1 MLLNQD
7 LIAFND
13 DGRIA
18 SRPERQAAFTGQWET
33 PELAKAVKAPLSLTS
48 VPARTSTQTG
58 ALTSSNTQGQG
69 TLQTGTLTSPNTQGQ
84 GTFEATLIQ
93 ALQNAFSRN
102 PATAQTASP
111 TTTVNVVNPLAQ
123 QAAKL
128 PPAQSEAAARAA
140 IAAGNTSFDQPGIRN
155 IDIANIMSD
164 IAAGGNNPLT
174 MSSGELDRI
183 VAAGKPAYER
193 SIADPLMAYNAEF
206 KSFLPRALAAG
217 LSPQQAVEKF
227 GKDKVDY
234 FGTAPRYSSAN
245 DAMSQ
250 VQGYIAARRAGNA
263 GDMAKYEGRAQLLG
277 INPRDFMGMV
287 EAYAPDLFT
296 EQASSDFYN
305 RYYNPN
311 TRLSDGLPGQ
321 LTFEGTSGWNWL
333 KAQKEKYGLTNDQ
346 IAYAIGVEPSEV
358 KKYLGM
364 AEGGAV
370 QSHFTGGG
378 ALSNYIGG

>member
-7 LIAFND
+7 LIALND

-33 PELAKAVKAPLSLTS
+33 PELAKAVSAPLSLTS

-58 ALTSSNTQGQG
+58 ALTSS
-69 TLQTGTLTSPNTQGQ
+69 NTQGQ

-193 SIADPLMAYNAEF
+193 SIADPLMAYNSEF
-206 KSFLPRALAAG
+206 ESFLPRAVAAG

-227 GKDKVDY
+227 GKDKVDW

-263 GDMAKYEGRAQLLG
+263 GEMAKYEGRAQLLG
-277 INPRDFMGMV
+277 INPTDFGGMV
-287 EAYAPDLFT
+287 RAYAPDLFT

-346 IAYAIGVEPSEV
+346 IGYAIGVEPSEV

-364 AEGGAV
+364 AEGGTV